1 MAKTIAERKDV
12 PQSSKWALEDIYK
25 DLSAWEADLELLRT
39 LTNEIPSYKGKISQD
54 PKMLL
59 KFMQHSE
66 KLSVLCDDLANYA
79 QRKSDEDTRI
89 SENQALVSRVL
100 AVFTQIGELSD
111 FEAPEL
117 LSIPD
122 EKMES
127 FYKEVPELALYRRY
141 FDKVRLKKAHILDEA
156 GEKLLASAG
165 EVTRASQNTFS
176 LFSNADLTFP
186 NVLDKDGESHALSQ
200 GTYITLM
207 HADDPVLRKN
217 AFEAYYRVYDSFKN
231 TMASTL
237 AGHMK
242 SLHFYTKARH
252 YASPLERALFGTE
265 VPVQVYENLIR
276 VVNENQKPMYRYL
289 SLRKKLL
296 GLDELH
302 FYDLY
307 APLVSGVDEEIPY
320 ESSVQTVL
328 DAMAPLGED
337 YCRQLREGFES
348 RWIDV
353 YENKGKRSGAY
364 SAGARVHPFVLLNY
378 TGTLDSQFTVA
389 HEMGHAMHSW
399 YSNKNQPYI
408 YSDYVIFVAEV
419 ASTCSEALLM
429 QHLLANTAD
438 KKKRAFLINHFLEQ
452 FRATLYRQTMFA
464 EYELNI
470 SKLEMQ
476 GVPLTAEKLSAE
488 YERLIRTYFGDAV
501 VLDPEIRMEWARIP
515 HFYYNFYVYQYAT
528 GFAAAIALS
537 RRILRGEDGAVEDY
551 LRFLSGGCSKDP
563 ISLLKDAG
571 VDMATEE
578 PIRAAL
584 KLFDEL
590 LDEMEMLTEGL
601 K

>member
-39 LTNEIPSYKGKISQD
+39 FTNEIPSYKGKISQD

-296 GLDELH
+296 GLNELH